1 MWHRGC
7 TRAPPRLRICAQCYM
22 GIESYVNLVDA
33 PGHSV
38 HVRIDGHNHSVHVR
52 IEGHNVHVRLE
63 LMHRALTVEN
73 CLCCNV
79 EKFLCCHAAP

>member
-1 MWHRGC
+1 
-7 TRAPPRLRICAQCYM
+7 M
-22 GIESYVNLVDA
+22 GIEAYVNLVDA

-38 HVRIDGHNHSVHVR
+38 HVRIKGHNVHVRIEGHSVHVR
-52 IEGHNVHVRLE
+52 IEGHNVHVQLE